1 MPARIQTGDAVD
13 LGAYPG
19 GDRPAEYRHERHD
32 YFGTASGFP
41 GYEFVV
47 EEPLARQI
55 HEDGWDG
62 AWATRIRETAADPGS
77 GYCTAFLR
85 KACDQTCP
93 ARVQPGKRKSVRA
106 KTCDC
111 PRQLHVSL
119 KSRSSETA
127 ARSEWVQRAH
137 FWGSFK
143 FPLTS
148 PSPPAALLSSSP
160 SANTFYRSR
169 ARMFHAILFVCES
182 STVPGESGCPFADS
196 LSSAPAIR
204 F

>member
-1 MPARIQTGDAVD
+1 MPARIRTGDAVD

-41 GYEFVV
+41 GYEFIVQ
-47 EEPLARQI
+47 EPLARQI

-85 KACDQTCP
+85 RACDQTCP
-93 ARVQPGKRKSVRA
+93 ARVQPGKRKTVRA
-106 KTCDC
+106 TTCDC

-119 KSRSSETA
+119 KSRPSET
-127 ARSEWVQRAH
+127 QRARVGGAGGH
-137 FWGSFK
+137 GGGG
-143 FPLTS
+143 PPCTPVICV
-148 PSPPAALLSSSP
+148 PSLP
-160 SANTFYRSR
+160 Y
-169 ARMFHAILFVCES
+169 CES
-182 STVPGESGCPFADS
+182 YRYE
-196 LSSAPAIR
+196 R
-204 F
+204 FF